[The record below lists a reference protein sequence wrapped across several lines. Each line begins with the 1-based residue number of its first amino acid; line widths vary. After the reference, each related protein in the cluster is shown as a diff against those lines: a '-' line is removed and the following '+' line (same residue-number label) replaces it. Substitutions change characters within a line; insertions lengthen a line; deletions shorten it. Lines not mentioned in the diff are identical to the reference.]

1 MVSNLSHF
9 LSLDNLK
16 KFRNFN
22 RHFWIS
28 KKYYSD
34 QPPVKLELL
43 MFSQRVDMST
53 SKHPFWG
60 LGINMINFSV
70 L

>member
-9 LSLDNLK
+9 LSFDNLDN
-16 KFRNFN
+16 FRNFN

-28 KKYYSD
+28 KDFSD

-43 MFSQRVDMST
+43 MFSQSGYMST
-53 SKHPFWG
+53 SNHPFWG
-60 LGINMINFSV
+60 LGINLSHFYV